1 VTAETS
7 AEVLGVAN
15 LAEGINCLSIFVCDA
30 ARRITLDDEVRTGI
44 LHEGLRKLSEVGRD
58 LDGKFPTLA
67 QSLLAL
73 ATFARR
79 RPDWK
84 PESLAEVER
93 LASACVV
100 PLITQMWG
108 DAGPKGGKCPIHGPQ
123 CPEVLPAAGVKL
135 GAP

>member
-1 VTAETS
+1 MTGETS
-7 AEVLGVAN
+7 PEVLGVAN
-15 LAEGINCLSIFVCDA
+15 LAEGINCLSVFVCDA

-44 LHEGLRKLSEVGRD
+44 LHEGLRKLAEVGPQ
-58 LDGKFPTLA
+58 LDAKFPTLA

-100 PLITQMWG
+100 PLMAQMWG
-108 DAGPKGGKCPIHGPQ
+108 DAGPKGGRCPIHGPQ
-123 CPEVLPAAGVKL
+123 CPEVLPAASL
-135 GAP
+135 RLP

>member
-1 VTAETS
+1 MQAASPET
-7 AEVLGVAN
+7 VGVAN

-30 ARRITLDDEVRTGI
+30 ARKITLDDEVRTGI
-44 LHEGLRKLSEVGRD
+44 LHEGLRKLAELGPQ
-58 LDGKFPTLA
+58 LDQKFPQLA

-93 LASACVV
+93 LATACVV
-100 PLITQMWG
+100 PMMATMWG
-108 DAGPKGGKCPIHGPQ
+108 DAGPKGGRCPIHGPQ
-123 CPEVLPAAGVKL
+123 CPEVLPAAGVRL
-135 GAP
+135 P